1 MSKVCKNCGSDLV
14 DNAKY
19 CDKCGT
25 KATSYCTNCG
35 TILGDED
42 MFCPNCGQATGL
54 RKTAAPTQ
62 DQQIARINDHTDN
75 SPLNAEGQPTDGKVK
90 GAFKSLWE
98 GDIPLC
104 KAYWLYFVL
113 GGIIVSIFVGILSS
127 PFNDPFMLKMIFLIF
142 VAYSV
147 FAGIGVWRSA
157 NKYSGNSLW
166 RYLAYISVISTII
179 FNFWGFF
186 AYSYLLNILFYY

>member
-1 MSKVCKNCGSDLV
+1 MSKKCRNCGSDLT

-42 MFCPNCGQATGL
+42 MFCPNCGQATGI

-62 DQQIARINDHTDN
+62 DPQIARINDHTDN
-75 SPLNAEGQPTDGKVK
+75 NPLHSEGQPADGKVK

-104 KAYWLYFVL
+104 KAYWLYYVL
-113 GGIIVSIFVGILSS
+113 GGMVIGFITGIFSVIFNNPTILKI
-127 PFNDPFMLKMIFLIF
+127 FNLISLSY
-142 VAYSV
+142 AV

-157 NKYSGNSLW
+157 MKYPGSSLW
-166 RYLAYISVISTII
+166 RYLTYIAVIITII
-179 FNFWGFF
+179 SAVVIFF
-186 AYSYLLNILFYY
+186 VYSSLLDLLYF